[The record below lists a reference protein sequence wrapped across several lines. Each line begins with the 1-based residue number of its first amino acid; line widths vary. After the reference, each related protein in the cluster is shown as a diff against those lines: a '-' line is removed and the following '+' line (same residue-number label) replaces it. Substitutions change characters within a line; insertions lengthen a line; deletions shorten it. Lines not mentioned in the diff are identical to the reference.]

1 MTLKNKIVPLKHFL
15 DLWISKKEVLMR
27 TFTLLLFSLFF
38 SSCNMDKSYK
48 SVGYLPAC
56 TMMFVYDTLSVSIAL
71 KETVKF
77 DDLVIYINNKEYVES
92 FSSLNK
98 YGMKLSDD
106 NVLSFSLFLQQS
118 NYPYSLHLEIL
129 DKNSERIIVSDIY
142 DIRWLEASE
151 PNGEGCGYQYEASL
165 VLTE

>member
-1 MTLKNKIVPLKHFL
+1 
-15 DLWISKKEVLMR
+15 MR
-27 TFTLLLFSLFF
+27 IFTLLLFSLFF
-38 SSCNMDKSYK
+38 FSCNMDKSHK

-71 KETVKF
+71 KETVNF
-77 DDLVIYINNKEYVES
+77 DDLVIYINNEEYIES
-92 FSSLNK
+92 LSPVTK
-98 YGMKLSDD
+98 HGMKLSDD
-106 NVLSFSLFLQQS
+106 NVLSFSLFIQQS

-142 DIRWLEASE
+142 NIKWLEASE

-165 VLTE
+165 VLAE

>member
-1 MTLKNKIVPLKHFL
+1 
-15 DLWISKKEVLMR
+15 
-27 TFTLLLFSLFF
+27 
-38 SSCNMDKSYK
+38 MDKSYK

-106 NVLSFSLFLQQS
+106 NLLSFSLFLQQS